1 VKNYWKLLRN
11 HPKPARFLAARVLM
25 ATGLSRTIVIR
36 QPGYRLRFHNAN
48 LSSQLWIDPTGANES
63 QAFFRDYLETGD
75 LVLDI
80 GANIGTTVLTASVQV
95 GNIGRV
101 VGVEAHPRTFE
112 FLEDNVRLNRASNVR
127 LINSAVGATAGTI
140 AFSDDR
146 RDDMNRVG
154 GGGLEIPID
163 RLDALV
169 TEPGPVALLK
179 VDVEGYEKFVF
190 EGATDVLRRTSS
202 VYFEV
207 SAPHFARFAYST
219 RDVLQLLMRDG
230 FNVYR
235 VSGPATLTAI
245 TPEFDTDHFENLVAL
260 RNEPDFKR
268 RTGWAIVGF

>member
-11 HPKPARFLAARVLM
+11 HRKPARFLAARLLM
-25 ATGLSRTIVIR
+25 ATGFCRAFVIR
-36 QPGYRLRFHNAN
+36 QQGYRLRFHNAN
-48 LSSQLWIDPTGANES
+48 LSSQLWIDPTDANDS

-75 LVLDI
+75 LVLDV

-95 GNIGRV
+95 GNTGRV
-101 VGVEAHPRTFE
+101 VGVEAHPRTYE
-112 FLEDNVRLNRASNVR
+112 FLEDNVRLNRAPNIR

-140 AFSDDR
+140 GFSDDR
-146 RDDMNRVG
+146 RDDMNRVQG
-154 GGGLEIPID
+154 GDLEVPID

-169 TEPGPVALLK
+169 SEPGPVALLK

-190 EGATDVLRRTSS
+190 DGAPDVLRRTIC

-207 SAPHFARFAYST
+207 SALHFAYFQYST
-219 RDVLQLLMRDG
+219 RDVLHLLLSTG

-245 TPEFDTDHFENLVAL
+245 TAEFDTDRFESLVAL
-260 RNEPDFKR
+260 RDEHDFKR
-268 RTGWAIVGF
+268 RTGWAIAGH